1 MHCRRGSSRRED
13 FAKPVTTGIPSSG
26 LWSRVQLLPP
36 DEDVGMTGARVGE
49 LTREEC
55 LRGLS
60 STAVGRFVFTVGALP
75 AVVPVTFAL
84 DGEVAV
90 CCTSAGS
97 RLARAAAGGVLA
109 LQADDIDVA
118 SRSGWSVVATGVA
131 EVVRDPAEVSR
142 ITGLVRPWVPG
153 TLDVAIRL
161 PLTVLTGR
169 RVDTTAA

>member
-1 MHCRRGSSRRED
+1 MPSR
-13 FAKPVTTGIPSSG
+13 AV
-26 LWSRVQLLPP
+26 L
-36 DEDVGMTGARVGE
+36 A
-49 LTREEC
+49 
-55 LRGLS
+55 
-60 STAVGRFVFTVGALP
+60 AVGRFVFTVGALP

-169 RVDTTAA
+169 RVDTYLPRSSRSRGGTRPTPVGAEAADAGQTGHRRSRGSLRTSSRGRRGVSGTSSP